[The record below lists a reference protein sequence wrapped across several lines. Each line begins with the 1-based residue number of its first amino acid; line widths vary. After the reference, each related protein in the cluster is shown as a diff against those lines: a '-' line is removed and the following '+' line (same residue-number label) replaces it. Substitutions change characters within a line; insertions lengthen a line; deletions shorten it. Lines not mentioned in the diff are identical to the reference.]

1 MKVKKRWTMFWL
13 VELAAAVIYILLFRL
28 VEWFGIPVL
37 LILSV
42 IWFGYYYALKYDIS
56 EEVLTITS
64 GIIINHERRLPLRN
78 VLWEMRLTL
87 FTERNTAAVVL
98 HSPGGIVVIL
108 GDISTMCC

>member
-1 MKVKKRWTMFWL
+1 MKVRKRWTMFWL
-13 VELAAAVIYILLFRL
+13 VEIVAAVVYILLFRL
-28 VEWFGIPVL
+28 VEWWGLPVL

-42 IWFGYYYALKYDIS
+42 IWLSYYYALKYNIS

-64 GIIINHERRLPLRN
+64 GIIIHHERRLPLRN

-98 HSPGGIVVIL
+98 HSSGGIAVVL
-108 GDISTMCC
+108 GEISTMWC